1 VVALGAGQASGRV
14 ATASN
19 AESHLRT
26 WRGSFYR
33 RLAGRLEGAG
43 RLLAREV
50 LVHGFRFLA
59 VMSVAGVSSIGAG
72 NRRRCCQQQCSYQW
86 QRRCQWQRTSAS
98 HFMATMSPSVLGRS
112 RLVTCATRRPAGLC
126 RDRQVL
132 ECARA
137 LRGQVRQAPRLSRSP
152 SEAGRWACVASCRRR
167 QVGQEAPPTATR
179 WKPRRQRVTR
189 AQQACGK
196 SLVSNLVADGISG
209 SEVRPP
215 ARA

>member
-1 VVALGAGQASGRV
+1 MS
-14 ATASN
+14 
-19 AESHLRT
+19 
-26 WRGSFYR
+26 
-33 RLAGRLEGAG
+33 
-43 RLLAREV
+43 
-50 LVHGFRFLA
+50 RFLA

-137 LRGQVRQAPRLSRSP
+137 LRGQVRQAPRLSRSL

-167 QVGQEAPPTATR
+167 QVGQEAPPTARR
-179 WKPRRQRVTR
+179 WNPRTQRVTP
-189 AQQACGK
+189 AQQA
-196 SLVSNLVADGISG
+196 SG
-209 SEVRPP
+209 SDRPGRSPWRSARSVRGRRSRSLLDAFGRDRLQWVQPSGR
-215 ARA
+215 ARRGGACPSATVR

>member
-1 VVALGAGQASGRV
+1 LRSCLWRASVR
-14 ATASN
+14 
-19 AESHLRT
+19 
-26 WRGSFYR
+26 
-33 RLAGRLEGAG
+33 
-43 RLLAREV
+43 
-50 LVHGFRFLA
+50 
-59 VMSVAGVSSIGAG
+59 GAG

-98 HFMATMSPSVLGRS
+98 RFMATMSPSVLGGS

-137 LRGQVRQAPRLSRSP
+137 LRGQVCQAPRLSRSLG
-152 SEAGRWACVASCRRR
+152 EAGRWACLASCRRR

-189 AQQACGK
+189 AQHPSDLTGPGNRLGVRLGQFVG
-196 SLVSNLVADGISG
+196 DGLDPSSTRSAVIGSSG
-209 SEVRPP
+209 SSRAAALDEEARVLPP
-215 ARA
+215 SSGDRWSCSVAVLAGRVTKQSAETTS